1 VSLSIPYHPF
11 DPAVR
16 ANPYPIY
23 ARLRDE
29 APLFPVRGLDLVA
42 VSRHRDVRAVLED
55 PLAFSSSAMRD
66 LIQRAATEMRGDGE
80 LGGETL
86 LGTDPPVHTR
96 LRKIVNRG
104 FTPRRITALEPR
116 VRAVARE
123 LVEAQARREEWDF
136 VSELAVPLPV
146 RIIAEVLGVEPER
159 HRDFKRWSDDFVAAA
174 AGAAPTPEQRESLV
188 HSRNE
193 LEAWL
198 DPILAERRARPRGDL
213 ISALCAAEGEGD
225 VMTGEQV
232 GNLIIILLVAGNETT
247 TNLLGNA
254 MLALLGDPEQ
264 LALLLERPALVPG
277 LVEEALRYDAPVQ
290 MTFRRCTADT
300 KLPAGEIR
308 AGQVVGALIGAAN
321 RDGQA
326 FRDPERFE
334 IRRDASRHLAFGFGT
349 HFCLGAPLARLEAR
363 VAFETLLPHL
373 RGCVRREAELEYTPS
388 LLLRGPRR
396 LRIGFERAR

>member
-1 VSLSIPYHPF
+1 MSRQIPYHPF

-23 ARLRDE
+23 ARLREE
-29 APLFPVRGLDLVA
+29 APLFPVEGLGLVA
-42 VSRHRDVRAVLED
+42 LSRHRDVRAVLED
-55 PLAFSSSAMRD
+55 PSAFSSSAMRD
-66 LIQRAATEMRGDGE
+66 LIQRAASQMRDGE

-104 FTPRRITALEPR
+104 FTLRRVAALEPR
-116 VRAVARE
+116 VRAVAQE
-123 LVEAQARREEWDF
+123 LVELQARSGEWDF
-136 VSELAVPLPV
+136 ISEFAVPLPV

-159 HRDFKRWSDDFVAAA
+159 HQDFKRWSDDLVAAA
-174 AGAAPTPEQRESLV
+174 AGASPSPEQLASLLR
-188 HSRNE
+188 SRSE

-198 DPILAERRARPRGDL
+198 DPMLEDRRKHPRGDL
-213 ISALCAAEGEGD
+213 CSALIASEGVED
-225 VMTGEQV
+225 VMTSQEV

-247 TNLLGNA
+247 THLLGSA
-254 MLALLGDPEQ
+254 MLALLEAPEQ
-264 LALLLERPALVPG
+264 LALLLDRPALVPG
-277 LVEEALRYDAPVQ
+277 LVEEALRYDSPVQ

-308 AGQVVGALIGAAN
+308 AGQIVGALIGAAN
-321 RDGQA
+321 RDA
-326 FRDPERFE
+326 EVFRDAERFE

-373 RGCVRREAELEYTPS
+373 RGVVRREPEVEYTPS